1 MAPTMIYIKH
11 FFNSMIDYSGITC
24 LHIHAIKQR
33 PFIALYLGI
42 FLATAFLPMLAYLLF
57 TCTIVSLGVL
67 LLAVVES
74 GIIAMATITL
84 LVFLVIPACIA
95 TGLSFLGY
103 TIYVAVSQT
112 KTLGSSSLNYPEKRF
127 AREDLKLRCDEKPSL
142 EANIRSSGA
151 KRGSKGMEK
160 NTC

>member
-1 MAPTMIYIKH
+1 MAPAMIYIKH

-24 LHIHAIKQR
+24 LRIQAIKQR

-103 TIYVAVSQT
+103 TIYVAVSQ
-112 KTLGSSSLNYPEKRF
+112 
-127 AREDLKLRCDEKPSL
+127 
-142 EANIRSSGA
+142 
-151 KRGSKGMEK
+151 M
-160 NTC
+160 